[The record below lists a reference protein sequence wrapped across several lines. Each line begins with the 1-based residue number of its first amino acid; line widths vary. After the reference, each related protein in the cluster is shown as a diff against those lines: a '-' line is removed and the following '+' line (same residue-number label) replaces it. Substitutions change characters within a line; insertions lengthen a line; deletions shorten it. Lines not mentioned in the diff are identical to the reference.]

1 MSTTQSA
8 AIGIIGGA
16 DGPTAIFVAS
26 NSLVPQ
32 LLSVAAALAIGYL
45 LGSLMFGIIVSK
57 GLFHDDVRSH
67 GSGNAGSTNILRT
80 YGKGAAA
87 LALAGDM
94 GKGVLAVFLAR
105 WAACLIFGLP
115 LDCAGAAFGPE
126 GFNVGAAA
134 AFAALLG
141 HMKPLYFG
149 FKGGKGIAT
158 SFGSLLFVFPVQ
170 ALLAFSV
177 FLILVAV
184 TRYVSVGSVAA
195 AITLPAL
202 VFLTCPENMLVCVI
216 TACIGLSVIWRH
228 RANIKRLLSHTES
241 KLDFNTLKKK
251 KKH

>member
-1 MSTTQSA
+1 MTLN
-8 AIGIIGGA
+8 IIA
-16 DGPTAIFVAS
+16 T
-26 NSLVPQ
+26 LV
-32 LLSVAAALAIGYL
+32 IGYL
-45 LGSLMFGIIVSK
+45 LGSISTGVVLSK
-57 GLFHDDVRSH
+57 LFANTDIRSQ
-67 GSGNAGSTNILRT
+67 GSGNAGTTNMLRILGRRM
-80 YGKGAAA
+80 A
-87 LALAGDM
+87 LYTFIGDM
-94 GKGVLAVFLAR
+94 LKGIIAVFIGKALVGGELGGVLGV
-105 WAACLIFGLP
+105 
-115 LDCAGAAFGPE
+115 
-126 GFNVGAAA
+126 VGAV
-134 AFAALLG
+134 LG
-141 HMKPLYFG
+141 HYYPLYFG